1 MRIAFISDV
10 FPSISQTFVLNQVT
24 GLIDRGHDV
33 QPFALTLREQ
43 PRVSHGLVHQYDL
56 NRLTRVMALPSFGKR
71 LKDLPI
77 ALLTLLCRRPSLL
90 VRSLRFMKYG
100 RKAAT
105 LQMLW
110 ETHRW
115 LSETGL
121 KPFDAIVCH
130 FGYNG
135 AIAVDLRDMGL
146 LQGPIVTFFH
156 AVDLTKIPRLNP
168 NEYSSLFAKGER
180 FLAIT
185 EYARGKLIRLACPE
199 SKIEIHHMG
208 VDCTRFQYRRRRPN
222 STIRV
227 ISIGRMVEKK
237 GYLRG
242 LEAVALALEEEIPIK
257 YTIVGDGKLRTAIED
272 KIKQLDIAGDVHL
285 TGWQPQ
291 EKVVQLLH
299 ENHILLLPS
308 LTAPNG
314 DEEGLPVVL
323 MEALATGMPVVATRH
338 AGIPELV
345 HHGVNGLLAEERDSR
360 SLSEKIIEIA
370 GSPELWESMGRCG
383 RSIVEQNFNINRL
396 NDRLERLLSDL

>member
-1 MRIAFISDV
+1 MRIAFVTDIFPNISE
-10 FPSISQTFVLNQVT
+10 TFILNQVT

-43 PRVSHGLVHQYDL
+43 TRVSHGLVHQYDL

-77 ALLTLLCRRPSLL
+77 ALLTLLCHRPSLL

-115 LSETGL
+115 LSETGP

-135 AIAVDLRDMGL
+135 AIAVDLRDKGL

-156 AVDLTKIPRLNP
+156 AVDLTKIPKLNP
-168 NEYSSLFAKGER
+168 DAYSNLFAKGEL

-185 EYARGKLIRLACPE
+185 EYARDKLIHLGCPKN
-199 SKIEIHHMG
+199 KIEVHHMG
-208 VDCTRFQYRRRRPN
+208 IDCIRFQYRKRKPN
-222 STIRV
+222 SIIGV

-237 GYLRG
+237 GYLCG
-242 LEAVALALEEEIPIK
+242 LEAVALVLKKGIPVK
-257 YTIVGDGKLRTAIED
+257 YTIVGDGKLRPAVED
-272 KIKQLDIAGDVHL
+272 KIKQLGIVDHVHL
-285 TGWQPQ
+285 AGWQPQ
-291 EKVVQLLH
+291 DKVVQLLH

-323 MEALATGMPVVATRH
+323 MEALATGIPVVATRH

-345 HHGVNGLLAEERDSR
+345 HHGSNGLLAPEGDSLAI
-360 SLSEKIIEIA
+360 SEQLMTLSRN
-370 GSPELWESMGRCG
+370 PELWEKIGRSG
-383 RSIVEQNFNINRL
+383 RSIVEQEFNIGDL
-396 NDRLERLLSDL
+396 NVRLERLLSDL